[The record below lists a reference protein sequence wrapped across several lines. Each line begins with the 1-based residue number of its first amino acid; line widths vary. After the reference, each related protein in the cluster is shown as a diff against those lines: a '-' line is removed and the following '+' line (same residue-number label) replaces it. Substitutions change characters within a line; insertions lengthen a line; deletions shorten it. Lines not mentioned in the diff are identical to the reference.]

1 MEVSEGGTKADYINN
16 IILGQLVKLKD
27 MKRKKNRY

>member
-1 MEVSEGGTKADYINN
+1 MEVSEGSTKADYVYN
-16 IILGQLVKLKD
+16 IILGKLVKLKD